1 MTDEPDPKPAPPS
14 EVRWEHDPGWS
25 GNIVLPDVPGDVE
38 YDVDYPTTLETEKV
52 LENRADDQP

>member
-14 EVRWEHDPGWS
+14 DLGRDPDLSWSRNSGW
-25 GNIVLPDVPGDVE
+25 PDVPGDV
-38 YDVDYPTTLETEKV
+38 DADGYPTTLETEKV